1 MVGEGGQ
8 WMTARPTIV
17 ALCSK
22 TRIAQRI
29 CDLLRNIECMKT
41 LNLGFEYMAHK
52 ERVLLV
58 AGMDETSCLSNVSRS
73 LCGLQVLA
81 STYPPS
87 LDAKWSQTTVGGT
100 LEING
105 EDYCLTVAHAFHLQT
120 SASGDD
126 GSDSSLDL
134 SESSDCSDDF
144 SPAPDS
150 QSSVSVL
157 TCPPGTLYGL
167 DLGLYLNTVSD
178 PSVIK
183 LQHREKVDCTPTA
196 VTDIEMI
203 GESRLLR
210 PQTRRLPSLLLCAE
224 MDWHYSK
231 SKTKDSSSQT

>member
-1 MVGEGGQ
+1 
-8 WMTARPTIV
+8 MTARPTIV

-29 CDLLRNIECMKT
+29 CDLLQNIECMKT

-87 LDAKWSQTTVGGT
+87 LDAKWTQTTVGGT

-105 EDYCLTVAHAFHLQT
+105 EDLLSHCSTCLPPADL
-120 SASGDD
+120 SIRDG

-144 SPAPDS
+144 SPTPDS
-150 QSSVSVL
+150 QSSVSAL
-157 TCPPGTLYGL
+157 TCPPEMLDGL

-178 PSVIK
+178 PSATK
-183 LQHREKVDCTPTA
+183 LQHKEKVDCTPTA
-196 VTDIEMI
+196 
-203 GESRLLR
+203 
-210 PQTRRLPSLLLCAE
+210 C
-224 MDWHYSK
+224 H
-231 SKTKDSSSQT
+231 